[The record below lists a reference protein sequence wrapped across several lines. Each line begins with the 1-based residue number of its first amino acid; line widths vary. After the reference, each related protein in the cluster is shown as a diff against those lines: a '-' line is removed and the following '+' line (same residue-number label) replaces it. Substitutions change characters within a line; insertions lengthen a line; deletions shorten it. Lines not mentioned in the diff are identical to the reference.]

1 MISSNGPMSQMAKAG
16 LKVPQS
22 DWNGFLSVTLILLW
36 FIWNCDLVE
45 ITVHGFRNYIVFV
58 DYRHCTYV
66 MKSNHYC
73 PQSCKKKKSH
83 SFMGRFEANVF
94 KSISWRGLWNF
105 LSATSMKNSKI
116 PSLCAAGW
124 LGKVVSAMLCQL
136 SKNSL
141 STCMHLPPCTLR
153 CDGWDERSERSME
166 CLTWKEFYLV
176 PLPCSIVKA

>member
-1 MISSNGPMSQMAKAG
+1 
-16 LKVPQS
+16 
-22 DWNGFLSVTLILLW
+22 
-36 FIWNCDLVE
+36 
-45 ITVHGFRNYIVFV
+45 
-58 DYRHCTYV
+58 
-66 MKSNHYC
+66 
-73 PQSCKKKKSH
+73 
-83 SFMGRFEANVF
+83 
-94 KSISWRGLWNF
+94 
-105 LSATSMKNSKI
+105 MKNSKI